1 MESFG
6 RVGPALA
13 AAQLAQFCHFAR
25 EPPDQSGQQV
35 GHRGKPAARFDQPRV
50 EIARPID
57 FQLQGVQPGGGIGMA
72 FKHVAAGIGLVVR
85 RSAPQFGKLAK
96 ESADQYAAA

>member
-6 RVGPALA
+6 GVGPALA

-35 GHRGKPAARFDQPRV
+35 GHRGKPAARFNQPRI
-50 EIARPID
+50 EIVRPINL
-57 FQLQGVQPGGGIGMA
+57 QLQGVQPGGGIGMA
-72 FKHVAAGIGLVVR
+72 FKHVATGLGLVVR
-85 RSAPQFGKLAK
+85 GSAPHFGKVATAA
-96 ESADQYAAA
+96 ADQRPAA